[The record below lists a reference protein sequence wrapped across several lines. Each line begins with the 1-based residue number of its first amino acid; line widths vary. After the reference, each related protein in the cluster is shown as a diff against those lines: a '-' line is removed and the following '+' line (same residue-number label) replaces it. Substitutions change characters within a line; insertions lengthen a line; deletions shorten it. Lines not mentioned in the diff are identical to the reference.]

1 MIDLEILR
9 RKAKRGISFPKQ
21 SPQWVDLFGTRCL
34 AIGFYRGDERRVLF
48 IAEKPTPMFHNG
60 YKIIKFSPILEN
72 KCYELPFIGQVD
84 LGTEQFSKGF
94 YV

>member
-9 RKAKRGISFPKQ
+9 RKAKNGITFPKQ
-21 SPQWVDLFGTRCL
+21 TPRCVDLFGTKCI
-34 AIGFYRGDERRVLF
+34 AIGFYRGEEKRILF
-48 IAEKPTPMFHNG
+48 IAEKPTSGFHNG
-60 YKIIKFSPILEN
+60 HKIFVFIPYLQN
-72 KCYELPFIGQVD
+72 CCYELPFTGQVD